1 MYAGRMYTFIH
12 KKIFHASRLSA
23 LWFPSQISG
32 LNCLVWPFVR
42 GPPVRTLRSWDIEIA
57 SFSESTDGALET
69 NKRTALEGHEQV
81 ATTYNASSQDV
92 VERLAFWVHWTDLP
106 CSNASRTCSPWLRL
120 HSSSDI
126 QHEPKASSSKYLV
139 ARSSLSPAPA
149 VESRASDLP
158 SAAQWRATWRGS
170 YLEAKRERQTEA
182 FHPESQ
188 LSASSH
194 HDENGPQ

>member
-1 MYAGRMYTFIH
+1 MWACGYVCTHVCMYAGRMYTFIH

-32 LNCLVWPFVR
+32 LN
-42 GPPVRTLRSWDIEIA
+42 
-57 SFSESTDGALET
+57 
-69 NKRTALEGHEQV
+69 
-81 ATTYNASSQDV
+81 
-92 VERLAFWVHWTDLP
+92 